1 MNLKLNANVTT
12 IAQRLGRIVTAASLA
27 AVAFTTFA
35 IAAPTPASAACQ
47 RYVGGTW
54 ATSQGNNYHVTF
66 NFGQN
71 GSSVYGS
78 ASIPEHERTRAGYTS
93 SVGSVSGSVENDY
106 IDVVVTWSHPNG
118 PVKGRYYGRVS
129 STELYGS
136 GYNLANPVATSV
148 DWHGTGRASCR

>member
-1 MNLKLNANVTT
+1 MNTQT
-12 IAQRLGRIVTAASLA
+12 IARRLSRIAAVASLTAGLVASLA
-27 AVAFTTFA
+27 
-35 IAAPTPASAACQ
+35 IANPTPAAAGTCQ
-47 RYVGGTW
+47 RYVAGTW
-54 ATSQGNNYHVTF
+54 VTSQGNNYHVTF